1 VLEGL
6 CNCFADDT
14 IIYVF
19 GRTVEDITNKL
30 QVCLRGVEGW
40 YKCNRL
46 KVNALKSN
54 IMLIG
59 SRQKLNSAD
68 SNNMKIIY
76 DSEELQ
82 KIIKTKYLGVVLDE
96 CLNWK
101 PQVSNICK
109 NVAPKLALLRRL
121 RSQLPQKTLEQ
132 IYKSYIQPILE
143 YCCTIWGYSGVEN
156 LNKIQHLQNWAARI
170 ILNNYDFIN
179 TRGIDLVKILGWQDF
194 SQRRDYLMSSLMYK
208 MINGNAPHHLMNNL
222 VFAAEINERTT
233 RNTVCENN
241 LYIPKANINQFKES
255 LQYMGAVTWNKLD
268 SGLKNAC
275 DIYSFKN
282 SYKNLYW

>member
-1 VLEGL
+1 
-6 CNCFADDT
+6 
-14 IIYVF
+14 
-19 GRTVEDITNKL
+19 
-30 QVCLRGVEGW
+30 
-40 YKCNRL
+40 
-46 KVNALKSN
+46 
-54 IMLIG
+54 M
-59 SRQKLNSAD
+59 
-68 SNNMKIIY
+68 
-76 DSEELQ
+76 
-82 KIIKTKYLGVVLDE
+82 
-96 CLNWK
+96 
-101 PQVSNICK
+101 
-109 NVAPKLALLRRL
+109 
-121 RSQLPQKTLEQ
+121 
-132 IYKSYIQPILE
+132 
-143 YCCTIWGYSGVEN
+143 EN